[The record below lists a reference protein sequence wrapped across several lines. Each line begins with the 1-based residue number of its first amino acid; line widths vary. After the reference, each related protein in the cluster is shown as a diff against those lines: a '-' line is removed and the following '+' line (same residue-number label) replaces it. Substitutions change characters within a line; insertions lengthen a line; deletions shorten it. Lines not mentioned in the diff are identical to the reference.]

1 MSKKIYRFF
10 QCMIALGLATY
21 LAEKWVSGRL
31 SFYINMR
38 FSILTLL
45 SIVMLA
51 ALAMIGLAPIFSRQ
65 HTPGPVDGGPGPKN
79 RNSTWSVLFLTPLFI
94 AFIGLSIVEI
104 LFAFFIV
111 ALVGLVRLLSSEKLE
126 MPDAHQPPEIPTTAL
141 IILAIPLVV
150 GFFVPVRPLST
161 ASINTRGMSLS
172 APASLDRQSVRT
184 LEVIPDDQTVLDWIK
199 IFNYEEDL
207 SPYLG
212 KSANVIGFVYHDPRL
227 KAGQF
232 MLSRFT
238 ITCCVADAFAIGIAV
253 DWLDSASLADNAWV
267 NVQGPV
273 DMITIDGQRVPVIR
287 AGSVNPV
294 QVPEQPYLY
303 P

>member
-1 MSKKIYRFF
+1 
-10 QCMIALGLATY
+10 
-21 LAEKWVSGRL
+21 
-31 SFYINMR
+31 
-38 FSILTLL
+38 
-45 SIVMLA
+45 
-51 ALAMIGLAPIFSRQ
+51 
-65 HTPGPVDGGPGPKN
+65 
-79 RNSTWSVLFLTPLFI
+79 VLFLTPLFI

-238 ITCCVADAFAIGIAV
+238 ITCCVADAFAIGMAV
-253 DWLDSASLADNAWV
+253 DWPDSASLADNAWV